1 MKKVPNV
8 GVSRKRGRPQKKQAD
23 IGTSTSVTGEGTQ
36 LSVTGKFDII
46 SFAGHMYTL
55 IGKFAVLAL

>member
-8 GVSRKRGRPQKKQAD
+8 GVSRKRGRPQKKQTD
-23 IGTSTSVTGEGTQ
+23 IGTSSVTGEGTQ

-46 SFAGHMYTL
+46 SFTGHMYTL
-55 IGKFAVLAL
+55 IGKFALLVL